1 MLACVAAALVAS
13 SSVQIW
19 IADESEKVLP
29 DATPRRAKEPARIR
43 FSAAGG
49 ECIGAQIVVRSEKG
63 VKALSASAQPLV
75 SAEERA
81 LPATGGARR
90 PEHPTAR
97 VSLDVMRVA
106 TILLARPTEPE
117 GRAGEWPDALIPVRD
132 PLFGQTR
139 RAFPIDVGAGRA
151 QAIFV
156 EACPA
161 RGLSGTRGARFS
173 STIQLGW
180 IDDSSGAKLA
190 GARVPVELKMRGFD
204 LPATPALVTAF
215 GFSGYSAAKGH
226 KRGPE
231 ANPEL
236 TRAYDTIAL
245 RRGITLFGGTQNTP
259 PYQAHGDEVKIDWKV
274 YDDEVAP
281 FLDGTPLPDGA
292 RWTSVEL
299 REPKTL
305 TRGQRRSWRR
315 AWMSHFQERGWLDR
329 LFAYVEDEPA
339 AKDFARVEQ
348 HAREL
353 REDAPSIRRLV
364 TTAWSDQLP
373 SIDVWV
379 PLLNCL
385 GEGSPNCPRPVA
397 RSRYRDAEAKGAW
410 VWWYQSCMSH
420 GCDPSGVVLPQHRA
434 AFTGWPDYVIDA
446 PATAARAMGAL
457 AFANGIAGELYYD
470 VVYSYD
476 FSDPW
481 ELQYGFGGNGDG
493 NLYYPGTPARIGG
506 DRDVP
511 VETLRIVQ
519 IQRGI
524 QDYEYLALCSKM
536 GDAKLAGEEARSL
549 APAIRRFSRDPKAY
563 ASMRDRIGARIEVLN
578 AERRKGSG
586 EKVGL
591 GGR

>member
-29 DATPRRAKEPARIR
+29 DATPHRAKEAPRIR

-49 ECIGAQIVVRSEKG
+49 ECTGAQIVVRSERG
-63 VKALSASAQPLV
+63 VKALTASAQPLV
-75 SAEERA
+75 S
-81 LPATGGARR
+81 GKD
-90 PEHPTAR
+90 R
-97 VSLDVMRVA
+97 VPLDLMRVA
-106 TILLARPTEPE
+106 TIHLARPTEPE

-161 RGLSGTRGARFS
+161 RGLGGTRGGARFS
-173 STIQLGW
+173 ATIQLGW
-180 IDDSSGAKLA
+180 IDDSKGAKLA
-190 GARVPVELKMRGFD
+190 GARVPVELKMRAFD
-204 LPATPALVTAF
+204 LPPTPTLVTAF
-215 GFSGYSAAKGH
+215 GFSGYSASKGH
-226 KRGPE
+226 KRAAE
-231 ANPEL
+231 ANREL

-245 RRGITLFGGTQNTP
+245 RRGITLFGGTQNAP
-259 PYQAHGDEVKIDWKV
+259 PHQVRSDDVQIDWRV

-281 FLDGTPLPDGA
+281 FLDGTALPSGT

-299 REPKTL
+299 REPGKL

-315 AWMSHFQERGWLDR
+315 AWVAHFQERRWLDR

-364 TTAWSDQLP
+364 TTALSDQLP

-379 PLLNCL
+379 PLLNCV
-385 GEGSPNCPRPVA
+385 GDESPNCPRPVA
-397 RSRYRDAEAKGAW
+397 RNRYRDAEAKGAW
-410 VWWYQSCMSH
+410 LWWYQSCMSH
-420 GCDPSGVVLPQHRA
+420 GCDPGGVVPPQHRA

-446 PATAARAMGAL
+446 PSTAARAMGTL

-493 NLYYPGTPARIGG
+493 TLYYPGTPARIGG

-524 QDYEYLALCSKM
+524 QDHEYLALCKKL
-536 GDAKLAGEEARSL
+536 GDPKLAVEEARTL

-563 ASMRDRIGARIEVLN
+563 ASMRERIGARIEVLS
-578 AERRKGSG
+578 AGRRKVSG
-586 EKVGL
+586 EKLGL
-591 GGR
+591 ESR

>member
-19 IADESEKVLP
+19 IAGESEKILP
-29 DATPRRAKEPARIR
+29 DATPPTVKQPPRIR

-49 ECIGAQIVVRSEKG
+49 ECTGAQIVVRSQKG
-63 VKALSASAQPLV
+63 VKALTASAPPLV
-75 SAEERA
+75 A
-81 LPATGGARR
+81 GKD
-90 PEHPTAR
+90 R
-97 VSLDVMRVA
+97 VLLDVMRVA
-106 TILLARPTEPE
+106 TIHLARPTEPE

-132 PLFGQTR
+132 PVFGQTR

-151 QAIFV
+151 QSIFV
-156 EACPA
+156 EACPP
-161 RGLSGTRGARFS
+161 RGLAGARRGARFS
-173 STIQLGW
+173 ATIQLGW
-180 IDDSSGAKLA
+180 IDDSGGGAKLA
-190 GARVPVELKMRGFD
+190 SALVPVELKMRAFD
-204 LPATPALVTAF
+204 LPATPTLVTAF
-215 GFSGYSAAKGH
+215 GFSGYSASKGH
-226 KRGPE
+226 QRGPE
-231 ANPEL
+231 ANHGL

-245 RRGITLFGGTQNTP
+245 RRGITLFGGTQNAP
-259 PYQAHGDEVKIDWKV
+259 PCQVHGDDVAIDWKA

-281 FLDGTPLPDGA
+281 FLDGTALPSGA

-299 REPKTL
+299 REPSKL

-315 AWMSHFQERGWLDR
+315 AWVAHFQERGWLDR

-339 AKDFARVEQ
+339 PKDFGRVEQ

-353 REDAPSIRRLV
+353 FEDAPSIRRLV
-364 TTAWSDQLP
+364 TTALSDKLP

-385 GEGSPNCPRPVA
+385 GDESPNCPRPVA
-397 RSRYRDAEAKGAW
+397 RNRYREAEAKGARL
-410 VWWYQSCMSH
+410 WWYQSCMSH
-420 GCDPSGVVLPQHRA
+420 GCDPSGVVPPRHRA

-446 PATAARAMGAL
+446 PSTAARAMGTL

-481 ELQYGFGGNGDG
+481 ELQYAFGGNGDG
-493 NLYYPGTPARIGG
+493 TLYYPGTPARIGG

-524 QDYEYLALCSKM
+524 QDYEYLALCKKL
-536 GDAKLAGEEARSL
+536 GDPKLAGEEARAL

-563 ASMRDRIGARIEVLN
+563 ASMRERVGARIEVLT
-578 AERRKGSG
+578 AERRKGPAETFG
-586 EKVGL
+586 N
-591 GGR
+591 GGPGFARDGRRP